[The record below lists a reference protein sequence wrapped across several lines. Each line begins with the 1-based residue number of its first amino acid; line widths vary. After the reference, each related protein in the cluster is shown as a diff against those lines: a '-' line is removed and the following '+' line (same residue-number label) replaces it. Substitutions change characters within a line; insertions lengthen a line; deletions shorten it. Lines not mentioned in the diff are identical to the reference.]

1 MTAFKIVS
9 VNIATDNL
17 VVFSNTN
24 NIFKDYLIL
33 LISGTLN
40 GKIGAADIEILD
52 YSYTVLFHHKQNS

>member
-52 YSYTVLFHHKQNS
+52 